1 MVYWYNDNW
10 NGEDVGL
17 AQRQLGMA
25 KVKALELNSD
35 FF

>member
-1 MVYWYNDNW
+1 MVDWYNDNS

-25 KVKALELNSD
+25 NVEALELNSD